1 MDVLNAEKGGGG
13 EQENKEVWKKKKKRE
28 RQYLKQILMGAGKR
42 KDGVAAG

>member
-1 MDVLNAEKGGGG
+1 MQRKGGG

>member
-1 MDVLNAEKGGGG
+1 MQRKGGNGRI
-13 EQENKEVWKKKKKRE
+13 KRFKKKKKR

>member
-13 EQENKEVWKKKKKRE
+13 NRRIRRFGKKKKKRE